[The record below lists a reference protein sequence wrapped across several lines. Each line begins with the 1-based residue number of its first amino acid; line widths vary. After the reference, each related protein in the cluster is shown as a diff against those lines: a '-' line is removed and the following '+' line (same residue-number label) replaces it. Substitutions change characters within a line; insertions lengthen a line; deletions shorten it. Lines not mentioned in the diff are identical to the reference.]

1 MFAISLAACGGDDDD
16 DDDAADGDFITNDAT
31 FDDETPLVIARGM
44 DVNSLDPARAYCD
57 TCQIYLTAVYETVIG
72 LDPSDNQTLLPR
84 IASEWSSTDDL
95 TEYTF
100 TLDADAVFADGSAV
114 EAKDVKWSWERLGN
128 VKGSAS
134 YFVSNVDSIDA
145 PDAGTVVVHLKSA
158 DAAFLAVVTAP
169 YMVITNSDLAIENG
183 ANADPDAD
191 ATDAAEEWFFSNS
204 AGSGPYAL
212 ESYQDGA
219 ELRLVRNE
227 NHWRQQA
234 NVKNIII
241 KETVEA
247 VAQRQLLETGEADL
261 AMQIS
266 SDIAE
271 GIGGSV
277 VVDEVPT
284 FNFVYIALWPGTALN
299 TDVDLNDQ
307 VRQAIRLAIDY
318 DGMIEVTVGG
328 AGRKQPSPI
337 PNGFLGTENLAEPER
352 DLERARGLLEE
363 GGYPDG
369 FTLDVIFPTFNV
381 YGVDFSTMFQKLKI
395 DLAEVGIELELQPSD
410 ASVWAEAAFSG
421 GVPLT
426 AIYFAPDHTDPIQ
439 YVQYFGMVPGSFW
452 SGLIGVENQT
462 EIDLMQQALETSD
475 VEARAALFEQLAE
488 EMIAE
493 NYIIPMVNPNL
504 LLAYSE
510 TLHNV
515 HYSACC
521 NIELG
526 RLVRE

>member
-1 MFAISLAACGGDDDD
+1 M
-16 DDDAADGDFITNDAT
+16 
-31 FDDETPLVIARGM
+31 
-44 DVNSLDPARAYCD
+44 
-57 TCQIYLTAVYETVIG
+57 
-72 LDPSDNQTLLPR
+72 
-84 IASEWSSTDDL
+84 
-95 TEYTF
+95 
-100 TLDADAVFADGSAV
+100 
-114 EAKDVKWSWERLGN
+114 KWSWERLGN

-134 YFVSNVDSIDA
+134 YFVSNIDTIDA
-145 PDAGTVVVHLKSA
+145 TDPATVVVNLKSA
-158 DAAFLAVVTAP
+158 DASFLAVVTAP
-169 YMVITNSDLAIENG
+169 YMAITNSDLATENG
-183 ANADPDAD
+183 ATADAD
-191 ATDAAEEWFFSNS
+191 ADTTDTAEEWFLSNS
-204 AGSGPYAL
+204 AGSGPYVL

-219 ELRLVRNE
+219 ELRLTRND
-227 NHWRQQA
+227 NHWRQKA

-266 SDIAE
+266 SDIAD
-271 GIGGSV
+271 GIGGDV
-277 VVDEVPT
+277 KVDEVPT

-299 TDVDLNDQ
+299 TDVDLNDD
-307 VRQAIRLAIDY
+307 VREAIRLAIDY
-318 DGMIEVTVGG
+318 DGMIDVTVGG
-328 AGRKQPSPI
+328 SGRKQPSPI
-337 PNGFLGTENLAEPER
+337 PNGFLGTENLTMPER
-352 DLERARGLLEE
+352 DVDKAKQLLAD

-369 FTLDVIFPTFNV
+369 FSLDVIFPTFNV

-395 DLAEVGIELELQPSD
+395 DLAEVGIELNLQPSE
-410 ASVWAEAAFSG
+410 ASVWADAAFSG

-439 YVQYFGMVPGSFW
+439 YVQYFGMVPNSFW
-452 SGLIGVENQT
+452 GGLIGVENPT
-462 EIDLMQQALETSD
+462 EVELMQQALETAD
-475 VEARAALFEQLAE
+475 TDARAEIFEKLAN

-504 LLAYSE
+504 LLAYSAK
-510 TLHNV
+510 LHNV